1 MSLISRFWQRP
12 PAVSQSEQDAIAI
25 QMVTISELREKSN
38 RMNDNTNNA
47 QNRGVL
53 LLAFWVSIIAVMV
66 TLKPDL
72 ANRILKAQPRDQLL
86 MVIFTI
92 TLLACGAWTLL
103 KLVSGSLYEEAPGS
117 KTTDRRIR
125 DRFNPRDYNELI
137 IHDYEEA
144 FHVNSL
150 RLRAVNRAFS
160 RSAIV
165 GTAALLILIILTV

>member
-1 MSLISRFWQRP
+1 
-12 PAVSQSEQDAIAI
+12 
-25 QMVTISELREKSN
+25 MVTISELREKSN

-92 TLLACGAWTLL
+92 ILLACGAWTLL

-117 KTTDRRIR
+117 KTTDRR
-125 DRFNPRDYNELI
+125 